1 VGEDMEAVDGDD
13 LKSDPETLGRS
24 IEIAGVYFDDPVME
38 ERFC

>member
-1 VGEDMEAVDGDD
+1 MSDGGGHT
-13 LKSDPETLGRS
+13 LRHRRMTRHTLGRS